1 MSTAK
6 NDTDANL
13 EVSCDYVCLPIGY
26 PSLDAVTD
34 LVEKSVTANADSAKS
49 SDVADKRQPQELLF
63 ASLHGSG
70 SVFIFPSPTSPRGAS
85 DTGSGSQPNIPPGG
99 LCVRVACI
107 EEIQVQ
113 LNGDAALTKLLASVP
128 LPGLVGPLLRKPFF
142 GRKWD
147 SPLQSDHWLAS
158 DGATVVSLRISG
170 ASAATVARTRL
181 RFDDL
186 RLASPGLLPSRRIL
200 HDLLEEIARE
210 DSEAAEAR
218 ERADR

>member
-1 MSTAK
+1 MSTAEH
-6 NDTDANL
+6 DTDANL
-13 EVSCDYVCLPIGY
+13 EVRCDYVCLPIGY

-34 LVEKSVTANADSAKS
+34 LLGKSVTANADYAKS
-49 SDVADKRQPQELLF
+49 SDVADRRRSQGLLF
-63 ASLHGSG
+63 ASLRSSG
-70 SVFIFPSPTSPRGAS
+70 SVFIFPSPTSPQGAS
-85 DTGSGSQPNIPPGG
+85 ETGSGSQPSVPPGG
-99 LCVRVACI
+99 LCVRVVCI

-113 LNGDAALTKLLASVP
+113 LNDDAALAKLLASVP
-128 LPGLVGPLLRKPFF
+128 LPGLVGTLLHKPFF

-147 SPLQSDHWLAS
+147 SPLHSDHWLAS

-181 RFDDL
+181 RFDDV

-210 DSEAAEAR
+210 DGAAAEAR
-218 ERADR
+218 GRADR